1 MYLKEHIKNLRAA
14 HGLSQAE
21 FAKELG
27 VSPSTIKKI
36 EYGQTKHPGKKLL
49 SSIAKFENMQ
59 EKWPFL
65 HHILS
70 KNVVNTFISA
80 TTPFF

>member
-1 MYLKEHIKNLRAA
+1 MYYLIGNH
-14 HGLSQAE
+14 
-21 FAKELG
+21 
-27 VSPSTIKKI
+27 
-36 EYGQTKHPGKKLL
+36 L
-49 SSIAKFENMQ
+49 SSRPFLDTINYIAKFENMQ